1 MSIADIHSIFS
12 GGVSSP
18 KTVTSSDSKIRI

>member
-1 MSIADIHSIFS
+1 MKDRSLEKS

-18 KTVTSSDSKIRI
+18 KKGKRE